1 MSENEFQSGD
11 RVIID
16 PEYVTKS
23 LRGRVFEVVRRMKV
37 NYELRPLD
45 GVGRNLAAHPGE
57 IVPAPK
63 ELLAKPIVAVTPF
76 ELGSTVR
83 VKAAN
88 IDPSTLFVVLSNGS
102 KVKVAKLGND
112 ESRYWNVPRT
122 WLEKVT
128 IDLVAA
134 AASAQA
140 AEV

>member
-16 PEYVTKS
+16 PQYVTKS

-37 NYELRPLD
+37 NYELAPLD
-45 GVGRNLAAHPGE
+45 GVGRNVAAHPGR

-63 ELLAKPIVAVTPF
+63 ELLAKPIVTVATLAV
-76 ELGSTVR
+76 GSTVR
-83 VKAAN
+83 VKAADV
-88 IDPSTLFVVLSNGS
+88 DPSTLFVVLSNGS
-102 KVKVAKLGND
+102 KVKIAKLGNE

-122 WLEKVT
+122 LLEKVT

-140 AEV
+140 AQA